1 MSASGFYCK
10 LYSAPSTGR
19 KLRADGVV
27 LLYSVITITEAL
39 FTLLFVTPSPQ
50 YTQNSLMLQYMFQLC
65 Q

>member
-1 MSASGFYCK
+1 MLQTSP
-10 LYSAPSTGR
+10 APSTGH
-19 KLRADGVV
+19 KLRADGVVVV

-50 YTQNSLMLQYMFQLC
+50 YTQNALMLQYMFQLC